1 MVTVIGGRDKTK
13 KDTYMLSV
21 LLNRFE
27 RGEIRDDHPLQR
39 NADMWKT
46 LEEMV

>member
-27 RGEIRDDHPLQR
+27 RGEIRDDHLFREMQICGI
-39 NADMWKT
+39 T
-46 LEEMV
+46 LVEMV